1 MAKTSRPMVRIHNAE
16 TDEVI
21 DREMND
27 AEFAQYEADQAA
39 QKAAAEAKAKAEADK
54 AALLARLG
62 ITAEEAQLLLGG
74 N

>member
-1 MAKTSRPMVRIHNAE
+1 MTNTYRPMVRIHDAE
-16 TDEVI
+16 TNEVI

-39 QKAAAEAKAKAEADK
+39 VATQAAAEAAKSAEK
-54 AALLARLG
+54 AALLERLG